1 MKSKTINSIQTV
13 LGSCPDNRSLC
24 DPSADTC
31 YLTEFRCVHETYKG
45 YPLHCPGLEHLQH
58 CDGFECPHM
67 YKCTDNYCIPTRM
80 LCDGNPDCPDGEDEE
95 SCQDFQCAGLL
106 RCRGDDICVH
116 PTDICDGIIHCLLSA
131 DDEDLC
137 HMLNCPEHCA
147 CRGSAVL
154 CTHLEHISDVPSK
167 STAVILEKVLIK
179 DTLYHLSTVLY
190 IKMLHCTFP
199 GNIVTP
205 KIFIDISEILTLI
218 LANNNIHSVIR
229 NSFITMMKLTYID
242 LRNNHIHTIN
252 PLNFV
257 GLTSL
262 ESLYLYNFQIITL
275 NIYSFDG
282 MIFLKMLNLST
293 NAITTLNQLCFY
305 GPISIET
312 IDLRYNKLLSME
324 LLSFHVGLV
333 HVRLHFD
340 ESMYCCFIGT
350 YQHCY
355 IDGYHHPSVSQCE
368 AMLNIISI
376 DIVDIVFSVI
386 VLSFHLIA
394 LVFQGTHERMSS
406 HVALL
411 KHLAMANTILTIY
424 LILLCVA
431 RLMYKSELIYLN
443 TLWLQ
448 SDWCH
453 LLEIIFFIGY
463 LTPTCFW
470 FLLVVNQLIA
480 VRYVFRQ
487 CNRRIIIVYI
497 PGAVWLTMILLAV
510 GQQRITQG
518 SCIVC
523 SPFLISHEL
532 SDGTQLISLILVNT
546 IVGLMIV
553 GIVIMYYLIVDRVKK
568 SNARVQSTIGNARI
582 KSVKS
587 KAMFTISIQLIL
599 WMTMSI
605 VSFYTYFHADNQF
618 VLRITISMI
627 VHSSECLHILYF
639 SRQFPVF
646 KNMIK

>member
-1 MKSKTINSIQTV
+1 
-13 LGSCPDNRSLC
+13 
-24 DPSADTC
+24 
-31 YLTEFRCVHETYKG
+31 
-45 YPLHCPGLEHLQH
+45 
-58 CDGFECPHM
+58 
-67 YKCTDNYCIPTRM
+67 M

-95 SCQDFQCAGLL
+95 SCEEFQCAGLL

-137 HMLNCPEHCA
+137 DMLTCPEDCT

-154 CTHLEHISDVPSK
+154 CTQLEHISDVPATSK
-167 STAVILEKVLIK
+167 AVILQNYVVLIK

-190 IKMLHCTFP
+190 LKMLNCTFP
-199 GNIVTP
+199 ENVVTP
-205 KIFIDISEILTLI
+205 KIFTDLSDILTLI
-218 LANNNIHSVIR
+218 LANNNIHSFIH
-229 NSFITMMKLTYID
+229 NSFISMRKLTYID

-262 ESLYLYNFQIITL
+262 ESLDLYNFQITTL
-275 NIYSFDG
+275 STYSFDG
-282 MIFLKMLNLST
+282 VIFLKMLNLST

-305 GPISIET
+305 GPILIET

-324 LLSFHVGLV
+324 ILYFPVGLV
-333 HVRLHFD
+333 HVRIHFD
-340 ESMYCCFIGT
+340 ESMYCCFISAD
-350 YQHCY
+350 QHCY
-355 IDGYHHPSVSQCE
+355 IGGYHHPSVSQCE

-386 VLSFHLIA
+386 ALSLNLIP
-394 LVFQGTHERMSS
+394 LIFQGTHAKMSS

-443 TLWLQ
+443 TLWLH
-448 SDWCH
+448 SNWCQ

-463 LTPTCFW
+463 IAPKCFL
-470 FLLVVNQLIA
+470 FLLVANQFIGI
-480 VRYVFRQ
+480 RYVFIH
-487 CNRRIIIVYI
+487 CNHRIIIFYI
-497 PGAVWLTMILLAV
+497 PGVVWLTMISLAV
-510 GQQRITQG
+510 GLQKITQG

-523 SPFLISHEL
+523 SLFFISHEL
-532 SDGTQLISLILVNT
+532 TGGTQLISLISVMT
-546 IVGLMIV
+546 IVGLMIL

-582 KSVKS
+582 KSLKS
-587 KAMFTISIQLIL
+587 KAMFTISIQLII
-599 WMTMSI
+599 WMSMSI
-605 VSFYTYFHADNQF
+605 ASLYTYFHSDNQF

-639 SRQFPVF
+639 YRQFPVF
-646 KNMIK
+646 KSVIK